1 MKECLL
7 DDFLER
13 MRRWVSSEAIRK
25 VYLTDNGQ
33 LVLHF
38 DDGARSVY
46 RITDCS
52 ESHIREILEDF
63 QEKGVD
69 VTCG

>member
-1 MKECLL
+1 VKECLL

-13 MRRWVSSEAIRK
+13 MTHWLSAETVRK
-25 VYLTDNGQ
+25 VYLTGNGQ

-38 DDGARSVY
+38 TDDARSVY

-52 ESHIREILEDF
+52 AAHIREILESF
-63 QEKGVD
+63 QEKGLD